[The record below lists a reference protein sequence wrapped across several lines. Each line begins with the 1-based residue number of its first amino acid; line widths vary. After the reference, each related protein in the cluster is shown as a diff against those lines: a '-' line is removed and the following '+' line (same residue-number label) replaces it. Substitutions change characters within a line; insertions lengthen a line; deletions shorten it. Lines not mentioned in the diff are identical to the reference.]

1 MSLTSIGLS
10 PELGEYVVSHTTPR
24 DELLLKIERETA
36 ALGELA
42 VMQTAPEQAALLELL
57 VRVTGSRRALEVG
70 TFTGYGAVRIARG
83 LAADGTLLCLELEQR
98 WADVAAANLRADGMA
113 ERVEIRVGP
122 ALEALRALP
131 AEPQFDFAYLD
142 ADKGGYP
149 GYYEELVPRLAAG
162 GLLAI
167 DNVLAA
173 GRVLDPGDDENVRA
187 VCELNDRI
195 AADDRVE
202 AVMVPIGDGM
212 TLVRRRSG
220 KRS

>member
-10 PELGEYVVSHTTPR
+10 PELGEYVVAHSTPS
-24 DELLLKIERETA
+24 DELLLRIERETA
-36 ALGELA
+36 DLGDLA

-57 VRVTGSRRALEVG
+57 VRVSGSRRALEVG

-98 WADVAAANLRADGMA
+98 WADMAAANLRADGMA
-113 ERVEIRVGP
+113 QHVEIRVGP
-122 ALEALRALP
+122 ALEALRAMP

-142 ADKGGYP
+142 ADKGAYP
-149 GYYEELVPRLAAG
+149 DYYEEIVRRLAAG

-167 DNVLAA
+167 DNVLAS
-173 GRVLDPGDDENVRA
+173 GRVLDPQDGDVRA
-187 VCELNDRI
+187 VAELNERI
-195 AADDRVE
+195 PCDERVD
-202 AVMVPIGDGM
+202 AVMVPVGDGM